1 MEQINVNYKD
11 VYLTPT
17 AAQETKINLQGTSSL
32 AAPGAG
38 TEEPDSSLLPQAQ
51 ASESEVICLELPAQF
66 RSTQQV
72 QKEPRKKKIAN
83 SKGKSAEIFVERR
96 IAGASASMEA
106 EEAQALGKTPTT
118 GEFGGRQSQREVESA
133 NHKTVIKGALKAKR
147 AKKQSRNTNVQ
158 QKQKHSHKKGSVNMK
173 SNQDGYKNVNNA
185 IKINEILE
193 ELPKFKQPKI
203 LKYQQSPKH

>member
-1 MEQINVNYKD
+1 M
-11 VYLTPT
+11 
-17 AAQETKINLQGTSSL
+17 
-32 AAPGAG
+32 
-38 TEEPDSSLLPQAQ
+38 LPHGQ
-51 ASESEVICLELPAQF
+51 ASESDVICLELPAQF
-66 RSTQQV
+66 RGTQQV

-106 EEAQALGKTPTT
+106 EEVQALGKTTT
-118 GEFGGRQSQREVESA
+118 GKIGGRQSQREVES
-133 NHKTVIKGALKAKR
+133 NHKTVVKGAAKAKR
-147 AKKQSRNTNVQ
+147 AKKQSRNANVQ
-158 QKQKHSHKKGSVNMK
+158 QKQKYSQKKGSVNMK
-173 SNQDGYKNVNNA
+173 SNQDGDKNVNNA